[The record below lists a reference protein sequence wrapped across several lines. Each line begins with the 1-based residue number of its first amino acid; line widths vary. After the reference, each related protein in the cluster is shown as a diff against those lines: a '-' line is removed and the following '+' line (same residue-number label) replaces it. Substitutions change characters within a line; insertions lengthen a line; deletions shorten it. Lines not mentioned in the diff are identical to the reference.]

1 MLKHEEM
8 GAVDGC
14 QRRFLNLDLFRQPF
28 RFLLP
33 DQQDRYRTFLGALL
47 SLITLMGLV
56 AFSVVRLTALT
67 TNSDYKIQVQNK
79 KYFYEDSD
87 VFSFETHGFN
97 VAAAITGYDGNPLDI
112 TDPEVGQIKF
122 YMKRFGDVDFD
133 FFELD

>member
-28 RFLLP
+28 NFLLP
-33 DQQDRYRTFLGALL
+33 DQKDRYRTFLGALL

-56 AFSVVRLTALT
+56 AYSVVRLTALA

-79 KYFYEDSD
+79 NYFYEDSD
-87 VFSFETHGFN
+87 VFGFETHGFN

-122 YMKRFGDVDFD
+122 YMKRFGDVAFD